1 MLTIWQDVRF
11 ALRTAAKRPGFALF
25 AILILSLGI
34 AANTT
39 VFSLANA
46 VLLEPLP
53 YRDANRLMMVWED
66 ASFIGFPMNTPAP
79 GNYAEWKARNHTF
92 DDIAALAGRTLN
104 LTSHGEPTQV
114 TAVAATSNLFSVLG
128 VSPTIG
134 RSFSAEEDQPG
145 VAPVTVLSYGLWVR
159 QFGADREVL
168 DRQIL
173 LNDTKFTVIG
183 VMPKGFVFPERE
195 AEMWVPAQFS
205 SKELANHGSHY
216 LRVVG
221 RLKPE
226 VSLVAANA
234 DLASIAKRL
243 VEENPEENTN
253 VGAYAMPLR
262 EYLTGESRLPI
273 LVLLSAV
280 AFVLLIACAN
290 VANLTLARATG
301 RRRELAVRI
310 ALGAGRRDMIRQL
323 LTESLLLSTIAGIAG
338 LLLSVWGFVVLKQ
351 LVPSGIAKIDQISLD
366 WRLLV
371 FTLVVSTL
379 TGILFGLIPAIR
391 GASIPVNETL
401 KQAGD
406 RGAVGAA
413 GNRVRNVLVI
423 SEVALAVVLLS
434 GAGLLIKSFF
444 RMRGLDLG
452 FRTDNVLVMETE
464 LPRPRYDEFARRTAF
479 YDEVL
484 ARVTQIPGIKSA
496 GYTTWLPY
504 TNRGGTRGFTIE
516 GKPQPK
522 PGEIADANT
531 RVISTEYL
539 QTLGVPLKEGRL
551 LERRDSAHSVAV
563 MLINETM
570 AKQFWPDQNPIG
582 KRIKMGDYDSSQP
595 WVTIVGIVG
604 DMKQMGFDLPPRA
617 EMYFPYQQQSF
628 YSPGYLAVKTADDET
643 LIAGA
648 VRAAIWSVDKEQPID
663 GVMPLAEL
671 VNVDLAPRELQAK
684 LLGGLAGFALL
695 LAALG
700 IYAVLSF
707 SVAQRTQEIGL
718 RMALG
723 AAPAQVLRS
732 ILGEGMKLVV
742 LGMLIGVMASLVLA
756 RLLGHLLFGLS
767 VTDPQ
772 TFIGVGILLGAAAF
786 AACYVPAQR
795 ATCVDPMVALRYE

>member
-1 MLTIWQDVRF
+1 
-11 ALRTAAKRPGFALF
+11 
-25 AILILSLGI
+25 
-34 AANTT
+34 
-39 VFSLANA
+39 
-46 VLLEPLP
+46 
-53 YRDANRLMMVWED
+53 
-66 ASFIGFPMNTPAP
+66 
-79 GNYAEWKARNHTF
+79 
-92 DDIAALAGRTLN
+92 
-104 LTSHGEPTQV
+104 
-114 TAVAATSNLFSVLG
+114 
-128 VSPTIG
+128 
-134 RSFSAEEDQPG
+134 
-145 VAPVTVLSYGLWVR
+145 
-159 QFGADREVL
+159 
-168 DRQIL
+168 
-173 LNDTKFTVIG
+173 
-183 VMPKGFVFPERE
+183 
-195 AEMWVPAQFS
+195 
-205 SKELANHGSHY
+205 
-216 LRVVG
+216 
-221 RLKPE
+221 
-226 VSLVAANA
+226 
-234 DLASIAKRL
+234 
-243 VEENPEENTN
+243 
-253 VGAYAMPLR
+253 
-262 EYLTGESRLPI
+262 
-273 LVLLSAV
+273 
-280 AFVLLIACAN
+280 
-290 VANLTLARATG
+290 
-301 RRRELAVRI
+301 
-310 ALGAGRRDMIRQL
+310 
-323 LTESLLLSTIAGIAG
+323 
-338 LLLSVWGFVVLKQ
+338 
-351 LVPSGIAKIDQISLD
+351 
-366 WRLLV
+366 
-371 FTLVVSTL
+371 
-379 TGILFGLIPAIR
+379 
-391 GASIPVNETL
+391 
-401 KQAGD
+401 
-406 RGAVGAA
+406 
-413 GNRVRNVLVI
+413 
-423 SEVALAVVLLS
+423 
-434 GAGLLIKSFF
+434 
-444 RMRGLDLG
+444 
-452 FRTDNVLVMETE
+452 METE

-551 LERRDSAHSVAV
+551 LERRDSAHSVPV

-628 YSPGYLAVKTADDET
+628 YSPGYLAVKTADDAT

-663 GVMPLAEL
+663 GVMPLEEL

-742 LGMLIGVMASLVLA
+742 LGLLIGVMASLVLA

-795 ATCVDPMVALRYE
+795 ATRVDPMVALRYE